1 MKTKNDYTEHD
12 ADNINEGWEAVEEYV
27 QDAVLIAFDECHKIY
42 LAMDETEAQFF
53 RENYQPAIV
62 ERIHSTPDDM
72 LALLHE
78 WFDISC
84 GLKFIQAVWH
94 DAEDPNA
101 GFVSL
106 IGQGASDPA
115 DDCPE
120 CGYGDCDG
128 YCQDDEED
136 EDDED
141 EE

>member
-1 MKTKNDYTEHD
+1 MKTQNQYTPHD
-12 ADNINEGWEAVEEYV
+12 ADNINEGWAAVEEHV

-62 ERIHSTPDDM
+62 ERANSYPEAM
-72 LALLHE
+72 LETLQE
-78 WFDISC
+78 WYDASC
-84 GLKFIQAVWH
+84 GLKFIQAVWNNQ
-94 DAEDPNA
+94 EDPNA

-128 YCQDDEED
+128 YCQDDEDED
-136 EDDED
+136 EDE
-141 EE
+141 